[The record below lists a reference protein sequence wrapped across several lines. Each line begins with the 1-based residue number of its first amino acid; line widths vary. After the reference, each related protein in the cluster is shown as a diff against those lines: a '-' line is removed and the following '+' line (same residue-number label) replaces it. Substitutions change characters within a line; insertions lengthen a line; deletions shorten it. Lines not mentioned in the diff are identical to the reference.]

1 MRCFRKCCSAT
12 ASGCWDFPDRTV
24 TDSDA
29 IWPHGSQ
36 DPIGQAAEF
45 LVWAPLITQSGGGL
59 HVFLPMLDRGLD
71 AVIHRLNDGAYLAL
85 QIKGKTSLH
94 GPEAPIALYEN
105 HLFTPDQ
112 LVIGVHLDGDHLGPF
127 VLVADA
133 ATFKKKAARM
143 VDRGRVML
151 VADMPIRPIPGHRWS
166 EDLVPFGKLAERL
179 GATRLQPT
187 LALQA
192 EPVSDED
199 RLIGFWGE
207 QEVVRRLAFL
217 EDCGLFRPFPDNEA
231 NEILIRRLA
240 TGMTIGIQVKTSQ
253 LSEADARRRIL
264 VNRSSFVPAPTTFLV
279 ALAWMVPERRFHETC
294 LVIPS
299 GVIPELASVDGPNYK
314 LQFHPAGSNRPSRV
328 DRYRVPLES
337 LGETFAR
344 HLTDAQT
351 RTTWSPGTPS

>member
-1 MRCFRKCCSAT
+1 M
-12 ASGCWDFPDRTV
+12 
-24 TDSDA
+24 SDLDLQ
-29 IWPHGSQ
+29 WPHGSQ

-59 HVFLPMLDRGLD
+59 HVFLPLLDRGLD
-71 AVIHRLNDGAYLAL
+71 AVVHRLSDGVYLAL
-85 QIKGKTSLH
+85 QVKGKTSTH
-94 GPEAPIALYEN
+94 ASEAPIAVYEN

-127 VLVADA
+127 ALVADT

-151 VADMPIRPIPGHRWS
+151 VADMPLRPIPGHSWS
-166 EDLVPFGKLAERL
+166 EDLVPFDKLAERL
-179 GATRLQPT
+179 GVTRLEPLLT
-187 LALQA
+187 LGV

-217 EDCGLFRPFPDNEA
+217 EDCGLFRPFPDNET
-231 NEILIRRLA
+231 NEILIRRLRA
-240 TGMTIGIQVKTSQ
+240 GATIGIQVKTVQ
-253 LSEADARRRIL
+253 LPEPDSRRTI
-264 VNRSSFVPAPTTFLV
+264 VVTRSNFVPSPTTFLV
-279 ALAWMVPERRFHETC
+279 ALAWMLPERRFHETC

-299 GVIPELASVDGPNYK
+299 GVIPELASVDGPNYQ
-314 LQFHPAGSNRPSRV
+314 LHFRPAGSNRGSRL

-337 LGETFAR
+337 LTETFSR
-344 HLTDAQT
+344 QLDGL
-351 RTTWSPGTPS
+351 S